1 MSTIDISAN
10 GTQMAI
16 EADFAQAASPIV
28 YIEDGE
34 RYSTPFQVADA
45 RHEDSR
51 AIEMVREWLESSPTL
66 SRA

>member
-1 MSTIDISAN
+1 
-10 GTQMAI
+10 
-16 EADFAQAASPIV
+16 V